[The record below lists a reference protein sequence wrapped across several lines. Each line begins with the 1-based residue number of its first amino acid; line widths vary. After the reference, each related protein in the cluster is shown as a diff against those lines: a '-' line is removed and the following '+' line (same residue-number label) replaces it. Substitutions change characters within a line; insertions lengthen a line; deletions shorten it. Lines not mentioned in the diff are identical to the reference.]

1 MVETEVVRVTHSMR
15 RAILRTSVLFRNRS
29 GTNVLQVGNAPGH
42 DARDPSLPLQQVRRD
57 PLRALD
63 ALEEAA
69 IDGRH
74 GERGCRAEKER
85 ERDESVGV
93 GLER

>member
-15 RAILRTSVLFRNRS
+15 HAIAQQRFVQE
-29 GTNVLQVGNAPGH
+29 QVGDECPSSGNAPGH
-42 DARDPSLPLQQVRRD
+42 DARDPSLPLHLVGRN
-57 PLRALD
+57 PLRVLD

-69 IDGRH
+69 IDGRYAK
-74 GERGCRAEKER
+74 RGCRAEEKR
-85 ERDESVGV
+85 DHDESVGV